1 MYAPLR
7 TTFQILA
14 FCIFI
19 FQMQQA
25 LVKYFNKPKSY
36 SMSSSS
42 IKDFKQPLFYVCNE
56 NQFIYDKANEIGYA
70 GMTDYHTGRVSN
82 SVTPSWL
89 GNSTDVNLNGENI
102 LHSMY
107 QFNYS
112 DMSIGDTKKVF
123 IQPHGFCLQVFPESM
138 SSLAFAGYHEVK
150 FIILDPYQSTMFRLE
165 EIHGKSTSLRKTEK
179 GYEYSMFRA
188 AYEIH
193 DDSINDGITC
203 TDYNKLGSTFGE
215 CFQNEVNSKMLGWMG
230 CIPIWFPGN
239 MSKCDM
245 R

>member
-1 MYAPLR
+1 MYTPLR
-7 TTFQILA
+7 TAFQILA

-42 IKDFKQPLFYVCNE
+42 IEDIQQPLFYVCNE
-56 NQFIYDKANEIGYA
+56 NQFSYDKANEIGYA
-70 GMTDYHTGRVSN
+70 GMTDYLSGIVSG

-89 GNSTDVNLNGENI
+89 GNSTDVNLTGETI
-102 LHSMY
+102 RQSLY

-112 DMSIGDTKKVF
+112 DMSIGDVKQVF
-123 IQPHGFCLQVFPESM
+123 IVPYGFCLQVFPESM
-138 SSLAFAGYHEVK
+138 SSLAFTAYHGVK
-150 FIILDPYQSTMFRLE
+150 FIILDPYQSTMFRLDE
-165 EIHGKSTSLRKTEK
+165 MHGKSTTLKKEEK
-179 GYEYSMFRA
+179 VYEFSHFIA
-188 AYEIH
+188 SYEIY

-203 TDYNKLGSTFGE
+203 TDYNELGSTFGE
-215 CFQNEVNSKMLGWMG
+215 CFQREVNLKMLEWMG
-230 CIPIWFPGN
+230 CIPGWFPGN
-239 MSKCDM
+239 MSTCDL